1 MNQNNSV
8 ITDDLSFIHARLGA
22 ESNKFENA
30 TILMTGCG
38 GFLGFYM
45 LQYLVKYAENLKINK
60 IIGLDNFIIEKPEWL
75 AHLEKNNNKVLSI
88 HNFDIAFDD
97 MSKIELSA
105 EVNFVIHAASI
116 ASPTFYRKFPLETVD
131 ANIWGLRKL
140 LDYYNSDALKGFLF
154 FSSSEIYGDPPGDQI
169 PTGEEYR
176 GNVSCAGP
184 RACYDE
190 SKRFGETLCWI
201 YAETHNL
208 PITIAR
214 PFNNF
219 GPGMKLGDKRLP
231 ADFANAVINGRDI
244 EILSDGKP
252 TRTFCYVADAVV
264 GYFLCLLYGK
274 YDYFNIGTEKPEIS
288 VKDTAKLYVNAA
300 KDILGTDLR
309 VSYQKSDDSEYLVDN
324 PNRRS
329 PKIDKARNRLG
340 YDPVIGVEE
349 GIYRY
354 IKFLSQETL

>member
-8 ITDDLSFIHARLGA
+8 ITDDLNFIHSRLGP
-22 ESNKFENA
+22 ESKKFENA

-45 LQYLVKYAENLKINK
+45 LQYLVKYAEKLKIKK
-60 IIGLDNFIIEKPEWL
+60 IIGLDNFIIDKPEWL
-75 AHLEKNNNKVLSI
+75 VHLEENNNKVLSI
-88 HNFDIAFDD
+88 YNFDIAFDD
-97 MSKIELSA
+97 ISKIEFSA

-116 ASPTFYRKFPLETVD
+116 ASPTFYRKFPLETVN
-131 ANIWGLRKL
+131 ANVWGLRKL

-288 VKDTAKLYVNAA
+288 VKDTAKLYINAA
-300 KDILGTDLR
+300 KDILGNDLR

-329 PKIDKARNRLG
+329 PKIDKARTRLG